1 MIMNAGLW
9 LLGFFATFMQ
19 VKDLNTFSTTDYIG
33 YITDKSEKSAISA
46 E

>member
-1 MIMNAGLW
+1 MVLVYVTWI
-9 LLGFFATFMQ
+9 FMQ
-19 VKDLNTFSTTDYIG
+19 VKDLNTFSSTDYTG